1 MKDWNDFMNKYAPD
15 VDRSDAAAVYGYT
28 SARTMVQV
36 IKQCGNE
43 LTRANIMK
51 QAANLKNFDPG
62 MLLPGITVNTSA
74 NNFAPI
80 NQLQLIRFE
89 GGTWQR
95 FGPVVSGEA
104 GGA

>member
-1 MKDWNDFMNKYAPD
+1 
-15 VDRSDAAAVYGYT
+15 
-28 SARTMVQV
+28 
-36 IKQCGNE
+36 
-43 LTRANIMK
+43 MK

>member
-1 MKDWNDFMNKYAPD
+1 
-15 VDRSDAAAVYGYT
+15 
-28 SARTMVQV
+28 MVQV

-80 NQLQLIRFE
+80 NQLQLIRFKGE
-89 GGTWQR
+89 TWQR
-95 FGPVVSGEA
+95 FGPVVGGEA